1 MKNNTLH
8 IGLGVVLLL
17 VFFSSC
23 IKDTDF
29 DKADDILL
37 NPFVDLDLIYFNL
50 PANRFFDSVT
60 NTPVLIVK
68 DTTALPFLNDSEVRG
83 NVKRIVFSFE
93 VENSIQREFQLDF
106 EFLNRGNNVVY
117 TSQMTVFS
125 GTIENPTVVE
135 FIDTV
140 EGQDL
145 LNLTK
150 AQRLA
155 VSVAIASS
163 NQNLSG
169 NINLQSIATYFIEF

>member
-1 MKNNTLH
+1 MPNNARH
-8 IGLGVVLLL
+8 IYLGVFLLV
-17 VFFSSC
+17 VFFSAC
-23 IKDTDF
+23 VKDTDF
-29 DKADDILL
+29 DKANDIVVS
-37 NPFVDLDLIYFNL
+37 PIVDLDLIYFDL
-50 PANRFFDSVT
+50 PANRFFDNATSSPILTVR
-60 NTPVLIVK
+60 
-68 DTTALPFLNDSEVRG
+68 DTTGLPFLNDSEIRD
-83 NVKRIVFSFE
+83 NVKRIVFSFT
-93 VENSIQREFQLDF
+93 VTNSIQREFQLDF

-150 AQRLA
+150 AERLA